1 MYLREPLAMLVRLK
15 RLVEGWL
22 TGVAKGLLNLGLK
35 ANHATVFGFIL
46 AVASALLFYLGLG
59 SWPLT
64 VAASLLLLCSGLFDA
79 LDGVMARLS
88 GGGTRLGS
96 LLDSVLD
103 RYADGMVIVG
113 ITLAYSG
120 LSLLGVPMVFWG
132 SAALLG
138 SLLVSY
144 VRAKGESLGL
154 SLAGVGLAERPE
166 RILILAGSGLLGR
179 PDVGL
184 LLVAFASNLTAVQRF
199 GSLLARLRGQG

>member
-1 MYLREPLAMLVRLK
+1 MLVRLK

-184 LLVAFASNLTAVQRF
+184 LLVAFASNLTALQRF
-199 GSLLARLRGQG
+199 GSLLARLRGHG

>member
-22 TGVAKGLLNLGLK
+22 TGVAKRLLNLGLK
-35 ANHATVFGFIL
+35 ANQATVFGFIL

-184 LLVAFASNLTAVQRF
+184 LLVAFASNLTALQRF
-199 GSLLARLRGQG
+199 GSLLARLRGHG

>member
-1 MYLREPLAMLVRLK
+1 MLVRLK

-22 TGVAKGLLNLGLK
+22 TGVAKRLLNLGLK
-35 ANHATVFGFIL
+35 ANQATVFGFIL

-184 LLVAFASNLTAVQRF
+184 LLVAFASNLTALQRF
-199 GSLLARLRGQG
+199 GSLLARLRGHG